1 MITQQRLE
9 IQQQLEAQR
18 ALHVLKKLG
27 MIRYDHFEKCQEI
40 INKGEVVK

>member
-1 MITQQRLE
+1 MITQERLE

-27 MIRYDHFEKCQEI
+27 MIQYEHFMRCQEI